1 MKCNKIFYLLSVFIF
16 LITGH
21 SFANDGSFFMR
32 GNQLIPLVESD
43 ISIQKEVLIV
53 KRIEDDYVQITV
65 AYVFYNP
72 KEAK

>member
-1 MKCNKIFYLLSVFIF
+1 
-16 LITGH
+16 
-21 SFANDGSFFMR
+21 MR

-53 KRIEDDYVQITV
+53 KRIEDDYLQITV

-72 KEAK
+72 KEAKELLVGFEAPSPEGDANT